1 MILFLTF
8 VYFVKRRGRILDNE
22 FSYEDK
28 LLTKVAWYYY
38 IEGYTQ
44 QEIGEYLSIPRLRV
58 NRLLDKARKAG
69 IIQFSVR
76 EGDSKRMI
84 VEREL
89 ITQFGLKDAFV
100 VPSPL
105 NEQDINE
112 SVAQAAAMY
121 IHERLEKT
129 GYINM
134 GYGDTSSRILN
145 HLANICE
152 FPVNVVSLTGGVN
165 YYLPNTRSS
174 IFNAKLYLTPAPLLM
189 ASEDIVK
196 AMEQEPSVK
205 QIRHMATLAQMSIV
219 GIGGVDSNATLL
231 TNGTLNHSD
240 VLLLSMQGAVGDM
253 LCHFIDKDGN
263 VIQSSLERRLMSTPL
278 EQLKEMNNSIGVAG
292 GSTKS
297 EAILAALKGNYLD
310 VLITDETTATN
321 VLRLKNQ
328 EYPFL

>member
-1 MILFLTF
+1 MFI
-8 VYFVKRRGRILDNE
+8 RREGIALDNE

-100 VPSPL
+100 VPSPI

-121 IHERLEKT
+121 IHERLDKS

-134 GYGDTSSRILN
+134 GYGDTSRRILN

-278 EQLKEMNNSIGVAG
+278 EQLKEMSNSIGVAG

-328 EYPFL
+328 E

>member
-8 VYFVKRRGRILDNE
+8 VYFIKRRGRILDNE

-196 AMEQEPSVK
+196 AMEQEPSVR

-328 EYPFL
+328 E

>member
-8 VYFVKRRGRILDNE
+8 VYFIKRRGRILDNE

-58 NRLLDKARKAG
+58 NRLLDKARKTG

-310 VLITDETTATN
+310 VLITDEATATN

-328 EYPFL
+328 E

>member
-1 MILFLTF
+1 MFI
-8 VYFVKRRGRILDNE
+8 RREGIALDNE

-100 VPSPL
+100 VPSPI

-121 IHERLEKT
+121 IHERLDKS

-263 VIQSSLERRLMSTPL
+263 VIQSSLERKLMSTPL

-328 EYPFL
+328 E

>member
-1 MILFLTF
+1 MFI
-8 VYFVKRRGRILDNE
+8 RREGIALDNE

-100 VPSPL
+100 VPSPI

-121 IHERLEKT
+121 IHERLDKS

-189 ASEDIVK
+189 VSEDIVK

-278 EQLKEMNNSIGVAG
+278 EQLKEMSNSIGVAG

-328 EYPFL
+328 E

>member
-8 VYFVKRRGRILDNE
+8 VYFIKRRGRILDNE

-240 VLLLSMQGAVGDM
+240 VLLLSMQGVVGDM

-278 EQLKEMNNSIGVAG
+278 EQLKEMSNSIGVAG

-328 EYPFL
+328 E

>member
-1 MILFLTF
+1 MFI
-8 VYFVKRRGRILDNE
+8 RREGIALDNE

-100 VPSPL
+100 VPSPI

-121 IHERLEKT
+121 IHERLDKS

-328 EYPFL
+328 E

>member
-1 MILFLTF
+1 M
-8 VYFVKRRGRILDNE
+8 
-22 FSYEDK
+22 
-28 LLTKVAWYYY
+28 
-38 IEGYTQ
+38 
-44 QEIGEYLSIPRLRV
+44 RV

-100 VPSPL
+100 VPSPI

-121 IHERLEKT
+121 IHERLDKS

-263 VIQSSLERRLMSTPL
+263 VIQSSLERRLMSTSL

-292 GSTKS
+292 SNTKA
-297 EAILAALKGNYLD
+297 EAILAALKGKYLD
-310 VLITDETTATN
+310 VLITDETTASN

-328 EYPFL
+328 E

>member
-8 VYFVKRRGRILDNE
+8 VYFIKRRGRILDNE

-231 TNGTLNHSD
+231 TNGTLSHSD

-278 EQLKEMNNSIGVAG
+278 EQLKEMSNSIGVAG

-328 EYPFL
+328 E

>member
-8 VYFVKRRGRILDNE
+8 VYFIKRRGRILDNE

-297 EAILAALKGNYLD
+297 EAILAALKGNYLV
-310 VLITDETTATN
+310 VLITDEATATN

-328 EYPFL
+328 E

>member
-8 VYFVKRRGRILDNE
+8 VYFIKRRGRILDNE

-145 HLANICE
+145 NLANICE

-310 VLITDETTATN
+310 VLITDEATATN

-328 EYPFL
+328 E

>member
-8 VYFVKRRGRILDNE
+8 VYFIKRRGRILDNE

-328 EYPFL
+328 E

>member
-1 MILFLTF
+1 MFI
-8 VYFVKRRGRILDNE
+8 RREEIALDNE

-100 VPSPL
+100 VPSPI

-121 IHERLEKT
+121 IHERLDKS

-196 AMEQEPSVK
+196 AMEQEPSVR

-263 VIQSSLERRLMSTPL
+263 VIQSSLERRLMSTSL

-292 GSTKS
+292 GNTKA
-297 EAILAALKGNYLD
+297 EAILAALKGKYLD
-310 VLITDETTATN
+310 VLITDETTASN

-328 EYPFL
+328 E

>member
-1 MILFLTF
+1 MFI
-8 VYFVKRRGRILDNE
+8 RREGIALDNE

-100 VPSPL
+100 VPSPI

-121 IHERLEKT
+121 IHERLDKS

-263 VIQSSLERRLMSTPL
+263 VIQSSLERRLMSTSL

-292 GSTKS
+292 GNTKA
-297 EAILAALKGNYLD
+297 EAILAALKGKYLD
-310 VLITDETTATN
+310 VLITDETTASN

-328 EYPFL
+328 E

>member
-1 MILFLTF
+1 
-8 VYFVKRRGRILDNE
+8 
-22 FSYEDK
+22 
-28 LLTKVAWYYY
+28 
-38 IEGYTQ
+38 
-44 QEIGEYLSIPRLRV
+44 LRV

-100 VPSPL
+100 VPSPI

-121 IHERLEKT
+121 IHERLDKS

-196 AMEQEPSVK
+196 AMEQEPSVR
-205 QIRHMATLAQMSIV
+205 QICHMATLAQMSIV

-263 VIQSSLERRLMSTPL
+263 VIQSSLERRLMSTSL

-292 GSTKS
+292 GNTKA
-297 EAILAALKGNYLD
+297 EAILAALKGKYLD
-310 VLITDETTATN
+310 VLITDETTASN

-328 EYPFL
+328 E

>member
-8 VYFVKRRGRILDNE
+8 VYFIKRRGRILDSE

-253 LCHFIDKDGN
+253 LCHFIDKNGN

-278 EQLKEMNNSIGVAG
+278 EQLKEMSNSIGVAG

-297 EAILAALKGNYLD
+297 EAILAALNGNYLD

-328 EYPFL
+328 E

>member
-1 MILFLTF
+1 MFI
-8 VYFVKRRGRILDNE
+8 RREGIALDNE
-22 FSYEDK
+22 FSYKDK

-100 VPSPL
+100 VPSPI

-121 IHERLEKT
+121 IHERLDKS

-278 EQLKEMNNSIGVAG
+278 EQLKEMSNSIGVAG

-328 EYPFL
+328 E

>member
-8 VYFVKRRGRILDNE
+8 VYFIKRRGRILDNE

-263 VIQSSLERRLMSTPL
+263 VIQSSLERKLMSTPL

-297 EAILAALKGNYLD
+297 EAILAALKGKYLD

-328 EYPFL
+328 E

>member
-1 MILFLTF
+1 MFI
-8 VYFVKRRGRILDNE
+8 RREGIALDNE

-100 VPSPL
+100 VPFPI

-121 IHERLEKT
+121 IHERLDKS

-165 YYLPNTRSS
+165 YYLPNTRYS

-196 AMEQEPSVK
+196 AMEQEPSVR

-263 VIQSSLERRLMSTPL
+263 VIQSSLERRLMSTSL

-292 GSTKS
+292 GNTKA
-297 EAILAALKGNYLD
+297 EAILAALKGKYLD
-310 VLITDETTATN
+310 VLITDETTASN

-328 EYPFL
+328 E

>member
-1 MILFLTF
+1 M
-8 VYFVKRRGRILDNE
+8 
-22 FSYEDK
+22 
-28 LLTKVAWYYY
+28 
-38 IEGYTQ
+38 
-44 QEIGEYLSIPRLRV
+44 RV

-100 VPSPL
+100 VPSPI

-121 IHERLEKT
+121 IHERLDKS

-145 HLANICE
+145 NLANICE

-278 EQLKEMNNSIGVAG
+278 EQLKEMSNSIGVAG

-328 EYPFL
+328 E

>member
-1 MILFLTF
+1 MFIS
-8 VYFVKRRGRILDNE
+8 RE

-100 VPSPL
+100 VPSPI

-121 IHERLEKT
+121 IHERLDKS

-196 AMEQEPSVK
+196 AMEQEPSVR

-263 VIQSSLERRLMSTPL
+263 VIQSSLERRLMSTSL

-292 GSTKS
+292 GNTKA
-297 EAILAALKGNYLD
+297 EAILAALKGKYLD
-310 VLITDETTATN
+310 VLITDETTASN

-328 EYPFL
+328 E

>member
-1 MILFLTF
+1 MFIQ
-8 VYFVKRRGRILDNE
+8 REGIALDNE

-100 VPSPL
+100 VPSPI

-121 IHERLEKT
+121 IHERLDKS

-196 AMEQEPSVK
+196 AMEQEPSVR

-253 LCHFIDKDGN
+253 LCHFIDGN
-263 VIQSSLERRLMSTPL
+263 VIQSSLERRLMSTSL

-292 GSTKS
+292 GNTKA
-297 EAILAALKGNYLD
+297 EAILAALKGKYLD
-310 VLITDETTATN
+310 VLITDETTASN

-328 EYPFL
+328 E

>member
-1 MILFLTF
+1 MFI
-8 VYFVKRRGRILDNE
+8 RREGIALDNE

-100 VPSPL
+100 VPSPI

-121 IHERLEKT
+121 IHERLDKS

-231 TNGTLNHSD
+231 TNGNLNHSD

-263 VIQSSLERRLMSTPL
+263 VIQSSLERRLMSTSL

-292 GSTKS
+292 GNTKA
-297 EAILAALKGNYLD
+297 EAILAALKGKYLD

-328 EYPFL
+328 E

>member
-1 MILFLTF
+1 MFI
-8 VYFVKRRGRILDNE
+8 RREGIALDNE

-165 YYLPNTRSS
+165 YYLPNTRSN

-196 AMEQEPSVK
+196 AMEQEPSVR

-263 VIQSSLERRLMSTPL
+263 VIQSSLERRLMSTSL

-292 GSTKS
+292 GNTKA
-297 EAILAALKGNYLD
+297 EAILAALKGKYLD
-310 VLITDETTATN
+310 VLITDETTASN

-328 EYPFL
+328 E

>member
-1 MILFLTF
+1 MILFFTF
-8 VYFVKRRGRILDNE
+8 VYFIKRRGRILDNE

-278 EQLKEMNNSIGVAG
+278 EQLKELNNSIGVAG

-328 EYPFL
+328 E

>member
-1 MILFLTF
+1 M
-8 VYFVKRRGRILDNE
+8 
-22 FSYEDK
+22 
-28 LLTKVAWYYY
+28 
-38 IEGYTQ
+38 
-44 QEIGEYLSIPRLRV
+44 RV

-100 VPSPL
+100 VPSPI

-196 AMEQEPSVK
+196 AMEQEPSVR

-263 VIQSSLERRLMSTPL
+263 VIQSSLERRLMSTSL

-292 GSTKS
+292 GNTKA
-297 EAILAALKGNYLD
+297 EAILAALKGKYLD
-310 VLITDETTATN
+310 VLITDETTASN

-328 EYPFL
+328 E

>member
-8 VYFVKRRGRILDNE
+8 VYFIKRRGRILDNE

-165 YYLPNTRSS
+165 YYLPNTRSN

-310 VLITDETTATN
+310 VLITDEATATN

-328 EYPFL
+328 E

>member
-1 MILFLTF
+1 M
-8 VYFVKRRGRILDNE
+8 
-22 FSYEDK
+22 
-28 LLTKVAWYYY
+28 
-38 IEGYTQ
+38 
-44 QEIGEYLSIPRLRV
+44 RV

-100 VPSPL
+100 VPSPI

-121 IHERLEKT
+121 IHERLDKS

-310 VLITDETTATN
+310 VLITDEATATN

-328 EYPFL
+328 E

>member
-1 MILFLTF
+1 MFI
-8 VYFVKRRGRILDNE
+8 RREGIALDNE

-100 VPSPL
+100 VPSPI

-121 IHERLEKT
+121 IHERLDKS

-165 YYLPNTRSS
+165 YYLPNTR

-278 EQLKEMNNSIGVAG
+278 EQLKEMSNSIGVAG

-328 EYPFL
+328 E

>member
-8 VYFVKRRGRILDNE
+8 VYFIKRRGRILDNE

-174 IFNAKLYLTPAPLLM
+174 IVNAKLYLTPAPLLM

-328 EYPFL
+328 E

>member
-1 MILFLTF
+1 MFI
-8 VYFVKRRGRILDNE
+8 RREGIALDNE

-76 EGDSKRMI
+76 EWDSKRMI

-100 VPSPL
+100 VPSPI

-121 IHERLEKT
+121 IHERLDKS

-196 AMEQEPSVK
+196 AMEQEPSVR

-263 VIQSSLERRLMSTPL
+263 VIQSSLERRLMSTSL

-292 GSTKS
+292 GNTKA
-297 EAILAALKGNYLD
+297 EAILAALKGKYLD
-310 VLITDETTATN
+310 VLITDETTASN

-328 EYPFL
+328 E

>member
-8 VYFVKRRGRILDNE
+8 VYFIKRRGRILDNE

-278 EQLKEMNNSIGVAG
+278 EQLKELNNSIGVAG

-328 EYPFL
+328 E

>member
-1 MILFLTF
+1 MFISL
-8 VYFVKRRGRILDNE
+8 KRRGRILDNE

-278 EQLKEMNNSIGVAG
+278 EQLKELNNSIGVARRQPLNQRRF
-292 GSTKS
+292 
-297 EAILAALKGNYLD
+297 LAALKGNYLD

-328 EYPFL
+328 E

>member
-1 MILFLTF
+1 M
-8 VYFVKRRGRILDNE
+8 
-22 FSYEDK
+22 
-28 LLTKVAWYYY
+28 
-38 IEGYTQ
+38 
-44 QEIGEYLSIPRLRV
+44 RV

-69 IIQFSVR
+69 ITQFSVR

-100 VPSPL
+100 VPSPI

-121 IHERLEKT
+121 IHERLDKS

-263 VIQSSLERRLMSTPL
+263 VIQSSLERRLMSTSL

-292 GSTKS
+292 GNTKA
-297 EAILAALKGNYLD
+297 EAILAALKGKYLD
-310 VLITDETTATN
+310 VLITDETTASN

-328 EYPFL
+328 E

>member
-1 MILFLTF
+1 MFI
-8 VYFVKRRGRILDNE
+8 RREGIALDNE

-100 VPSPL
+100 VPSPI

-121 IHERLEKT
+121 IHERLDKS

-152 FPVNVVSLTGGVN
+152 FPVNVVSLTGGGN

-278 EQLKEMNNSIGVAG
+278 EQLKEMSNSIGVAG

-328 EYPFL
+328 E

>member
-8 VYFVKRRGRILDNE
+8 VYSIKRRGRILDNE

-196 AMEQEPSVK
+196 AMEQEPSVR

-263 VIQSSLERRLMSTPL
+263 VIQSSLERRLMSTSL

-292 GSTKS
+292 GNTKA
-297 EAILAALKGNYLD
+297 EAILAALKGKYLD

-328 EYPFL
+328 E

>member
-8 VYFVKRRGRILDNE
+8 VYFIKRRGRILDNE

-145 HLANICE
+145 HLANICV

-310 VLITDETTATN
+310 VLITDEATATN

-328 EYPFL
+328 E

>member
-8 VYFVKRRGRILDNE
+8 VYFIKRRGRILDNE

-292 GSTKS
+292 SSTKS

-310 VLITDETTATN
+310 VLITDEATATN

-328 EYPFL
+328 E

>member
-8 VYFVKRRGRILDNE
+8 VYFIKRRGRILDNE

-278 EQLKEMNNSIGVAG
+278 EQLKEMNNSIGVAD

-328 EYPFL
+328 E